1 MAQAWQSF
9 LRFELQASMAH
20 KEERA
25 RAAEVPDRTLLIA
38 DYEAQLAAHASE
50 IQALRE
56 ELEQRTSVLQAE
68 MDRWGSGGSRGTQ
81 GDKPRGLV
89 DVHQSQVSADVRHM
103 PGLPVSCCNLAG
115 EHLHPV
121 HFCCQVHCR
130 LLTKL

>member
-25 RAAEVPDRTLLIA
+25 RAAEVADRTLLIA

-68 MDRWGSGGSRGTQ
+68 MDRWGEAELVALRVTRCRTGGCTSG
-81 GDKPRGLV
+81 P
-89 DVHQSQVSADVRHM
+89 SQARCQAHAR
-103 PGLPVSCCNLAG
+103 LAG
-115 EHLHPV
+115 
-121 HFCCQVHCR
+121 Q
-130 LLTKL
+130 LLQACWRAFAPCALLLSGLL